1 MEVIMFW
8 SLSLQ
13 LMPDESVLEDS
24 TRRES
29 DGLKPAYSVFLTNK
43 RAIFRFD
50 GLGSTMAQSF
60 LYHEIIEARP
70 SQRMFITYLGLRTAT
85 KEYFLHIPEPEFW
98 APKILEYK
106 MITSPAAA
114 GVPTSPD
121 PIVRRKKQDLIDMLD
136 SLKRHAILTREEFD
150 QKKKLVETL
159 KI

>member
-24 TRRES
+24 TKRES
-29 DGLKPAYSVFLTNK
+29 GGLRPAYSVFLTNK

-50 GLGSTMAQSF
+50 GLGSTMTQSF
-60 LYHEIIEARP
+60 LYHEITEARP
-70 SQRMFITYLGLRTAT
+70 LQRMFITYLDLRTSS
-85 KEYFLHIPEPEFW
+85 KEYFLHIPEPGYW

-106 MITSPAAA
+106 NITSAAAA
-114 GVPTSPD
+114 GVQATSS

-136 SLKRHAILTREEFD
+136 SLKRHTILTQEEFD
-150 QKKKLVETL
+150 QKKKLVEAL
-159 KI
+159 QI